1 MYHVPLPF
9 QCIYECGEGGENG
22 DRKKGS
28 ESPGESG
35 DYLDSCM
42 QMTRFV
48 GLLGKFVEV
57 CSRRDLRQ

>member
-28 ESPGESG
+28 EE
-35 DYLDSCM
+35 
-42 QMTRFV
+42 FK
-48 GLLGKFVEV
+48 GLIQKKREAYGWGAQKSQSV
-57 CSRRDLRQ
+57 LRKCI